1 MKSGEIMKKKEDL
14 RIRKT
19 KANLYRSLLQLMEEK
34 PFEEIKV
41 IDICKSSM
49 INRSTFY
56 DHFNDKYELLASLI
70 NDLKNDLVEHLDVQI
85 KANSVK
91 EYYIELLKLL

>member
-41 IDICKSSM
+41 IDICKTM
-49 INRSTFY
+49 INMNY
-56 DHFNDKYELLASLI
+56 LL
-70 NDLKNDLVEHLDVQI
+70 H
-85 KANSVK
+85 
-91 EYYIELLKLL
+91 